1 MHLDLMES
9 LSFTPFIQQSFA
21 ECLFSQEREGAGH
34 AAADKCHKASA
45 SMGVILVEGLWQELN
60 KNSDNREEC
69 YKKKK

>member
-45 SMGVILVEGLWQELN
+45 SMGVILVEGL
-60 KNSDNREEC
+60 
-69 YKKKK
+69 